1 MKFEEMDINK
11 NIVDI
16 LKKENI
22 VETTE
27 IQKISIPIIKD
38 SRDVMAQSETGS
50 GKTLAFAIPIVEG
63 VEKGEGIQALILTP
77 TRELANQIE
86 EEMKK
91 IAGYKDLKIVNIH
104 GGVPI
109 APQIKKLKTAEMVV
123 GTPGRIIDHM
133 RRGTIN
139 FSNVKYMVI
148 DEADRML
155 DMGFIDDVGRI
166 IRQTPKERQTMLFSA
181 TLPPEVKRLSARYMK
196 KPEVLHT
203 NRMVDPKLLNQF
215 YLESE
220 GKEKMN
226 VLAKLIKKEKPEKC
240 LIFTNTRVQ
249 ADKVS
254 KNLRLMGFSANVL
267 HGGLNQ
273 ARRDKIMAN
282 FRNGRIRILVATDVA
297 SRGLDVKEITHI
309 FNYDVP
315 GRAED
320 YIHRIGRTARA
331 GKDGKAVT
339 LLCRRDHAPF
349 RRILNKF
356 NLPIKR
362 LNRQNI

>member
-1 MKFEEMDINK
+1 MKFEEMNIDE

-16 LKKENI
+16 LEKENI
-22 VETTE
+22 VEPTE
-27 IQKISIPIIKD
+27 IQKLAIPLIKEG
-38 SRDVMAQSETGS
+38 RDIMGQSETGS
-50 GKTLAFAIPIVEG
+50 GKTLAFAIPMVER
-63 VEKGEGIQALILTP
+63 VERGKGIQALILTP

-86 EEMKK
+86 EEVRK
-91 IAGYKDLKIVNIH
+91 IAVYKGLKIVNIH

-109 APQIKKLKTAEMVV
+109 MPQIKNLKTADMVV
-123 GTPGRIIDHM
+123 GTPGRILDHI
-133 RRGTIN
+133 RRGTVD
-139 FSNVKYMVI
+139 FSRVEYMVI

-166 IRQTPKERQTMLFSA
+166 IRNTPRERQTMLFSA

-196 KPEVLHT
+196 RPETLLT
-203 NRMVDPKLLNQF
+203 NRMVDPRLLNQF

-220 GKEKMN
+220 GREKIEM
-226 VLAKLIKKEKPEKC
+226 LAKLIEKEKPEKC
-240 LIFTNTRVQ
+240 LIFTNTRVE
-249 ADKVS
+249 ADRVS
-254 KNLRLMGFSANVL
+254 KKLRLMGFSANVL

-339 LLCRRDHAPF
+339 LLSRRDHAPF

-356 NLPIKR
+356 KLPIKR
-362 LNRQNI
+362 MNRQNI

>member
-1 MKFEEMDINK
+1 MRFEDMGIHKE
-11 NIVDI
+11 IVDI
-16 LKKENI
+16 LEREEI
-22 VETTE
+22 IEATE
-27 IQKISIPIIKD
+27 IQKISIPVIKNGKD
-38 SRDVMAQSETGS
+38 IMAQSETGS
-50 GKTLAFAIPIVEG
+50 GKTLAFAIPMVEE
-63 VEKGEGIQALILTP
+63 VEKDKGIQALILTP

-86 EEMKK
+86 GELRK
-91 IAGYKDLKIVNIH
+91 IASYKELKIANIH

-109 APQIKKLKTAEMVV
+109 PPQIKKLRTAEIVV
-123 GTPGRIIDHM
+123 GTPGRILDHM
-133 RRGTIN
+133 RRGTID
-139 FSNVKYMVI
+139 FSGVKYMVI

-166 IRQTPKERQTMLFSA
+166 IRQTPGERQTLLFSA

-196 KPEVLHT
+196 KPETIHT
-203 NRMVDPKLLNQF
+203 NRMVDPGLLNQF

-220 GKEKMN
+220 GREKMEM
-226 VLAKLIKKEKPEKC
+226 LARLIKRENPEKC
-240 LIFTNTRVQ
+240 LIFTNTRIE
-249 ADKVS
+249 ADRVS
-254 KNLRLMGFSANVL
+254 KKLRLMGFSANVL
-267 HGGLNQ
+267 HGGLAQ
-273 ARRDKIMAN
+273 ARRDRIMAN

-339 LLCRRDHAPF
+339 LLSRRDHAPF

-362 LNRQNI
+362 INRQNL